1 MKNINMLS
9 PYSFHYLWKYE
20 IGKQYI
26 CKLANELLNDN
37 EEYVLLPFFNEKLNN
52 VRSYVILESSSKI
65 LFIDFN
71 FKKNDNLLK
80 TDLLLMKY
88 LKYTNKKAVKLII
101 INNYKGIN
109 NEIDNI
115 IDIYNNDIKS
125 INLKFMYAKKYKDQ
139 FIINKSIT
147 NLLYKMTKEEYKI
160 YLHEKMLKERIER
173 IINNK
178 DVTLE
183 EKRKYFNNWVIENNY
198 FDDMDIVELQ
208 KFINAMATWYTLRY
222 PSEVLE
228 NDNMPSTKMDR
239 LSNQSEYLDFVLK
252 GPINKRNMVL
262 VRDDVD
268 GNIILTMRLDEN
280 LGVSCVIENNT
291 NLDSGILLNKDLKE
305 VVDILRENNIVLYDE
320 KTPFNIIEVIKEYE
334 KQEYFKKGLLSAIM
348 GEIISR
354 DLKYGPIRGMKFA
367 KEYNLDLREPL
378 RYGISTN
385 DDINRRLIKE
395 YLEVS
400 SNQDVVCYLDYLK
413 YQYMGVLVS
422 KIPQVNLRDVIRKY
436 QEEDAFLEK
445 EEVRNLAKSL
455 KK

>member
-1 MKNINMLS
+1 MQN
-9 PYSFHYLWKYE
+9 
-20 IGKQYI
+20 
-26 CKLANELLNDN
+26 KL
-37 EEYVLLPFFNEKLNN
+37 
-52 VRSYVILESSSKI
+52 KI
-65 LFIDFN
+65 
-71 FKKNDNLLK
+71 
-80 TDLLLMKY
+80 
-88 LKYTNKKAVKLII
+88 
-101 INNYKGIN
+101 
-109 NEIDNI
+109 
-115 IDIYNNDIKS
+115 
-125 INLKFMYAKKYKDQ
+125 
-139 FIINKSIT
+139 
-147 NLLYKMTKEEYKI
+147 
-160 YLHEKMLKERIER
+160 LKERIER

-198 FDDMDIVELQ
+198 FEDMYIVELQ

-228 NDNMPSTKMDR
+228 SDSKPSTKIDR
-239 LSNQSEYLDFVLK
+239 LLTNQNEYLDFVLK

-268 GNIILTMRLDEN
+268 RDILLTMKVDEN
-280 LGVSCVIENNT
+280 LKVVCVVENNT
-291 NLDSGILLNKDLKE
+291 NLDKTMFLNKNLKE
-305 VVDILRENNIVLYDE
+305 IVNILKENNIVLYDE

-334 KQEYFKKGLLSAIM
+334 KQEYFKKGLLSTIM

-367 KEYNLDLREPL
+367 KEYNLDLTEPL
-378 RYGISTN
+378 RYGISTD
-385 DDINRRLIKE
+385 DDINRMLIKE

-400 SNQDVVCYLDYLK
+400 SNQDIVCYLDYLK
-413 YQYMGVLVS
+413 YQYIGVSIS
-422 KIPQVNLRDVIRKY
+422 KIPQVNLCDIIRKY

>member
-1 MKNINMLS
+1 MQN
-9 PYSFHYLWKYE
+9 
-20 IGKQYI
+20 
-26 CKLANELLNDN
+26 KL
-37 EEYVLLPFFNEKLNN
+37 
-52 VRSYVILESSSKI
+52 KI
-65 LFIDFN
+65 
-71 FKKNDNLLK
+71 
-80 TDLLLMKY
+80 
-88 LKYTNKKAVKLII
+88 
-101 INNYKGIN
+101 
-109 NEIDNI
+109 
-115 IDIYNNDIKS
+115 
-125 INLKFMYAKKYKDQ
+125 
-139 FIINKSIT
+139 
-147 NLLYKMTKEEYKI
+147 
-160 YLHEKMLKERIER
+160 LKERIER

-198 FDDMDIVELQ
+198 FEDMDIVELQ

-228 NDNMPSTKMDR
+228 SDSKQSTKIDR
-239 LSNQSEYLDFVLK
+239 LLTNQNEYLDFVLK

-268 GNIILTMRLDEN
+268 RDILLTMKVDEN
-280 LGVSCVIENNT
+280 LKVVCVVENNT
-291 NLDSGILLNKDLKE
+291 NLDKTMFLNKNLKE
-305 VVDILRENNIVLYDE
+305 IVNILKENNIVLYDE

-334 KQEYFKKGLLSAIM
+334 KQEYFKKGLLSTIM

-367 KEYNLDLREPL
+367 KEYNLDLTEVL
-378 RYGISTN
+378 RYGISTD
-385 DDINRRLIKE
+385 DDINRKLIKE

>member
-1 MKNINMLS
+1 MEEDDYMQN
-9 PYSFHYLWKYE
+9 
-20 IGKQYI
+20 
-26 CKLANELLNDN
+26 KL
-37 EEYVLLPFFNEKLNN
+37 
-52 VRSYVILESSSKI
+52 KI
-65 LFIDFN
+65 
-71 FKKNDNLLK
+71 
-80 TDLLLMKY
+80 
-88 LKYTNKKAVKLII
+88 
-101 INNYKGIN
+101 
-109 NEIDNI
+109 
-115 IDIYNNDIKS
+115 
-125 INLKFMYAKKYKDQ
+125 
-139 FIINKSIT
+139 
-147 NLLYKMTKEEYKI
+147 
-160 YLHEKMLKERIER
+160 LKERIEK

-198 FDDMDIVELQ
+198 FEDMDIVELQ

-228 NDNMPSTKMDR
+228 SDSKPSTKIDR
-239 LSNQSEYLDFVLK
+239 LLTNQNEYLDFVLK

-268 GNIILTMRLDEN
+268 RDILLTMKVDEN
-280 LGVSCVIENNT
+280 LKVVCVVENNT
-291 NLDSGILLNKDLKE
+291 NLDKTMFLNKNLKE
-305 VVDILRENNIVLYDE
+305 IVNILKENNIVLYDE
-320 KTPFNIIEVIKEYE
+320 TTPFNIIEVIKEYE
-334 KQEYFKKGLLSAIM
+334 KQEYFKKGLLSTIM

-367 KEYNLDLREPL
+367 KEYNLDLTEVL
-378 RYGISTN
+378 RYGISTD
-385 DDINRRLIKE
+385 DDINRKLIKE
-395 YLEVS
+395 YLEV
-400 SNQDVVCYLDYLK
+400 VVCYLDYLK